1 MNVFALAF
9 FFQSFIDSTR
19 FCLILSLL
27 IYFVMYFLSMACI
40 KDTAGKSAKVGLSFF
55 PAVAIEVGIVM
66 LAEFQSHFRKYKPRY
81 FTNIYTNYSLFYML
95 LMLTVDFF
103 IYLFLG
109 YYLQNV
115 LPHTYGIRKPFYY
128 IFTPE

>member
-1 MNVFALAF
+1 
-9 FFQSFIDSTR
+9 
-19 FCLILSLL
+19 
-27 IYFVMYFLSMACI
+27 MACM
-40 KDTAGKSAKVGLSFF
+40 KDTAGKSVKVGLSFF
-55 PAVAIEVGIVM
+55 PPVVIEIGIVM

-81 FTNIYTNYSLFYML
+81 FTNIYTNFSLFYML

-128 IFTPE
+128 IFTPEYLFYFQLITLIKLKKKKILIKQIYKIHQRYN